1 MSPAMA
7 PLPSLVTEFG
17 PDVASRWFGAAD
29 HLERGM
35 LRRLAGPV
43 LEIGCGPGRLVEAL
57 IGEGTMALGIDVAP
71 AAVHAA
77 FRRGVPV
84 LNRCVFDPIPGEGD
98 WASVVLLDG
107 SIGIGGDP
115 GRLLRRVHAV
125 VRAGGVVLAEVEPSG
140 VGLVRRVLRD
150 GAPWACVDADHIGA
164 VARAAGF
171 AADSIETCGGR
182 WYAWLVGT

>member
-1 MSPAMA
+1 MSPTMA
-7 PLPSLVTEFG
+7 PLQSLVSEFG

-57 IGEGTMALGIDVAP
+57 IDEGTMALGIDVAP

-84 LNRCVFDPIPGEGD
+84 LNQCVFERIPGEGD

-115 GRLLRRVHAV
+115 CRLLRRVRAV
-125 VRAGGVVLAEVEPSG
+125 LRGDGVALVEVGPPGSG
-140 VGLVRRVLRD
+140 FVRRVLHD
-150 GAPWACVDADHIGA
+150 GAAWARVDTDHVGA
-164 VARAAGF
+164 LAAAAGF
-171 AADSIETCGGR
+171 ASMSLETHGGR
-182 WYAWLVGT
+182 CYAWLAGS